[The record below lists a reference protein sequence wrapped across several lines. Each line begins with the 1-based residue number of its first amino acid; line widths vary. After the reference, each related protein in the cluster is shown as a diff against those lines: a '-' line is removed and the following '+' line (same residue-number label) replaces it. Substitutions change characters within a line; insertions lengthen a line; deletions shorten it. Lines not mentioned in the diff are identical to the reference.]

1 MLIGASISLR
11 PIVASDLDTL
21 ETWDSD
27 PAHDGE
33 YNTFGLHRSDYVRRA
48 FAETGLLA
56 DDHGQLIITTET
68 NEPAGTVSYR
78 VVYHGPTVSN
88 RSYQIGI
95 TVAPAYRGRGY
106 GTEAQRL
113 LAAYLFATYPIERV
127 EAETDVT
134 NAAEQRALERAG
146 FTREGVLRR
155 AQFRHGA
162 WHDLVMYSVLRG
174 E

>member
-1 MLIGASISLR
+1 MLIGASIYLR

-21 ETWDSD
+21 ETWDGN
-27 PAHDGE
+27 PAHNGE
-33 YNTFGLHRSDYVRRA
+33 YNTFGLHRSDHVRRA

-56 DDHGQLIITTET
+56 DDHGNLLIITATD
-68 NEPAGTVSYR
+68 EPAGTVSYR
-78 VVYHGPTVSN
+78 VVHHGPMVSN

-95 TVAPAYRGRGY
+95 TVAPAYRRRGY
-106 GTEAQRL
+106 GAEAQRL